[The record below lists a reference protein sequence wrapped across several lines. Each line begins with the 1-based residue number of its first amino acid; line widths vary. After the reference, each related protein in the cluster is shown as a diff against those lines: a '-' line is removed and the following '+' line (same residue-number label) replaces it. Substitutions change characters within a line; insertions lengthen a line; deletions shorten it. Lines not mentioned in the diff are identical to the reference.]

1 MSKTGSLWLAVKRK
15 LTGRK
20 ISNSLVTMSSAAILA
35 VYAAGYQRTKVAADR
50 FELQAVHQMAD
61 GPAAVIAG
69 GPTASGVPTA
79 STAPQSALEAVSARL
94 DSRTGNALS
103 VPRAATVVAESTAS
117 SNGVPDAP
125 SAPALIENLAVPP
138 PPDVVPVR
146 EQVALVPEQRPVEPP
161 PPPPAPP
168 PVRQSQYKDGS
179 YTGWGT
185 SRHGDI
191 QANVVI
197 QDGRIASAAI
207 SQCFTRY
214 PCSWIAQLPGQ
225 VISRQSPTVDYV
237 SGATQS
243 VNAYYYAVVEALS
256 KAK

>member
-1 MSKTGSLWLAVKRK
+1 MSKTFSLWLAIKRK

-20 ISNSLVTMSSAAILA
+20 ISNNLVTLSSAAILA
-35 VYAAGYQRTKVAADR
+35 VYAAGYERTKPAADR
-50 FELQAVHQMAD
+50 FELQAVHQIAD
-61 GPAAVIAG
+61 VPVAAIAAAPAA
-69 GPTASGVPTA
+69 PL
-79 STAPQSALEAVSARL
+79 SALEVVPARSASPAPRKVE
-94 DSRTGNALS
+94 SA
-103 VPRAATVVAESTAS
+103 PRAATVV
-117 SNGVPDAP
+117 PDA
-125 SAPALIENLAVPP
+125 APAPASAEDLPAPVLPP
-138 PPDVVPVR
+138 PEVVPAR
-146 EQVALVPEQRPVEPP
+146 ELVTLVPEPRIVEPP
-161 PPPPAPP
+161 PAPPAPP
-168 PVRQSQYKDGS
+168 PVQQSQYKDGS
-179 YTGWGT
+179 YVGWGT

-207 SQCFTRY
+207 SQCLTRY

>member
-1 MSKTGSLWLAVKRK
+1 MRKTGSLWLAVKRK
-15 LTGRK
+15 LTGKK
-20 ISNSLVTMSSAAILA
+20 ISNNLVTMSSAAILA
-35 VYAAGYQRTKVAADR
+35 VYAAGYERTKVAADR

-61 GPAAVIAG
+61 AAPVAAIVAG
-69 GPTASGVPTA
+69 A
-79 STAPQSALEAVSARL
+79 TAPLPAFEAVPARSDSAPVP
-94 DSRTGNALS
+94 GNVANAPRPVS
-103 VPRAATVVAESTAS
+103 VAAESQVASNVIPDAAS
-117 SNGVPDAP
+117 STPA
-125 SAPALIENLAVPP
+125 SAENLAEKLVVPLP
-138 PPDVVPVR
+138 APEPVPVR

-161 PPPPAPP
+161 PVAPAP

-207 SQCFTRY
+207 SQCLTRY

-225 VISRQSPTVDYV
+225 VISRQNPTVDYV